1 MSVYAAFVLVIS
13 VSGDPVMAAEGVD
26 RFQTLEACEAWNAE
40 HAQAT
45 ADRLTESGIPFDSVK
60 AKCAVDTG
68 QEPHEVFGLKKP
80 GSPT

>member
-26 RFQTLEACEAWNAE
+26 RFRTLEACETWNTE

-45 ADRLTESGIPFDSVK
+45 AERLTETGIPFGSIK
-60 AKCAVDTG
+60 AKCAIDIG
-68 QEPHEVFGLKKP
+68 QDPHEAFGLKAP